1 MNMSDQDQDKKESND
16 FRDRDIRDK
25 DRDGEGRFPS
35 RGRGRP
41 FFKKKVCKACIG
53 KMKIDY
59 KDSMTLRKYVSDR
72 GKILPRRITGACA
85 KHQRKIAQAIKRAR
99 AIAILP
105 YVSRQG

>member
-1 MNMSDQDQDKKESND
+1 MADQEMDKREEKD
-16 FRDRDIRDK
+16 FRDRGDSRDK
-25 DRDGEGRFPS
+25 DRDGEGRAP

-59 KDSMTLRKYVSDR
+59 KDAMTLRKYVSER

-85 KHQRKIAQAIKRAR
+85 KHQRKISQAIKRAR

-105 YVSRQG
+105 YVSQQG

>member
-1 MNMSDQDQDKKESND
+1 MSDQEVEKKEEKE
-16 FRDRDIRDK
+16 FKDRGEIRDK
-25 DRDGEGRFPS
+25 DREGEGRFSS

-59 KDSMTLRKYVSDR
+59 KDSVTLRKYVSER

-85 KHQRKIAQAIKRAR
+85 KHQRKLAQAIKRAR
-99 AIAILP
+99 AIATLP
-105 YVSRQG
+105 YVSQQG

>member
-1 MNMSDQDQDKKESND
+1 MSDQEVEKKEEKE
-16 FRDRDIRDK
+16 FKDRDMRDK
-25 DRDGEGRFPS
+25 DREGEGRFSS
-35 RGRGRP
+35 RQRGRP

-59 KDSMTLRKYVSDR
+59 KDAATLRKYVSER

-99 AIAILP
+99 AIATLP
-105 YVSRQG
+105 YVSQQG